1 MKTNRFIFIFF
12 IFLSFSCDKI
22 SPPFTVDE
30 EELDPY
36 CGNSENKIK
45 KILIEEFTGHRCS
58 ACPNAARIIENEK
71 NIYCDHIIVLAY
83 HPNGFGILTNP
94 GSDPFSYNFIT
105 ENATEIA
112 ESFGVNALPRILLNR
127 KEKEPNLWVFKPEDL
142 ETSNYVNNLLFD
154 ENNNPIAPDLDIK
167 IDFEETLISSLD
179 ITVKLEKLNELRAIN
194 DN

>member
-1 MKTNRFIFIFF
+1 M
-12 IFLSFSCDKI
+12 
-22 SPPFTVDE
+22 
-30 EELDPY
+30 
-36 CGNSENKIK
+36 
-45 KILIEEFTGHRCS
+45 IEEFTGHRCS

-179 ITVKLEKLNELRAIN
+179 ITVKLEKLNELNGNYKLVVVISEDEIISGQEDLEWKKSPTMN
-194 DN
+194 ITIFSEHH